1 MLKLALE
8 ATIINVE
15 IAMTLDDAIRS
26 FAEKEFCMVIMDA
39 SVSEAE
45 GLQVLKVL
53 QTVKPVPMLF
63 LSSNTDY
70 TDRLG
75 AFEAGASAY
84 LGKPYSLEECV
95 AQIKALLRL
104 YEDLKFQRIK
114 LGTLIHGENLIIN
127 PVKRTVV
134 LKDKPVKLTRKEF
147 DLLYLMASHPG
158 QVFTREQLYCQI
170 WNTDYPVS
178 VDDSVKT
185 HIKTLRKKLSDID
198 CIQNVWGVGYC
209 FNPK

>member
-114 LGTLIHGENLIIN
+114 SGTLIHGENLIIN

-158 QVFTREQLYCQI
+158 QVFTREQLYQQI

>member
-75 AFEAGASAY
+75 AFEAGQA
-84 LGKPYSLEECV
+84 
-95 AQIKALLRL
+95 
-104 YEDLKFQRIK
+104 
-114 LGTLIHGENLIIN
+114 
-127 PVKRTVV
+127 
-134 LKDKPVKLTRKEF
+134 
-147 DLLYLMASHPG
+147 
-158 QVFTREQLYCQI
+158 
-170 WNTDYPVS
+170 
-178 VDDSVKT
+178 
-185 HIKTLRKKLSDID
+185 HI
-198 CIQNVWGVGYC
+198 
-209 FNPK
+209 

>member
-185 HIKTLRKKLSDID
+185 HIKTLRKKLSDTD